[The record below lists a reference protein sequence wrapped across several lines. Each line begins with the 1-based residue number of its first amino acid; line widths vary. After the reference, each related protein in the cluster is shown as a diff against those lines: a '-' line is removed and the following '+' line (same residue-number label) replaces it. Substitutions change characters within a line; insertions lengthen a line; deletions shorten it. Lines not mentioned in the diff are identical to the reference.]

1 MNRWIDPEQ
10 MLWTASADGDVAPA
24 ERVLGADRG
33 SGASL
38 KAPPRLTA
46 PGGAPILTPMA
57 TRPETADAHI
67 VLVEDDPSQR
77 LLFGR
82 WLELAGWQVTSF
94 ADAETCLDHIDSL
107 LPDVVCLDLHLPG
120 MDGHEALAMLKEQY
134 PAVPVLVIT
143 GDSEVETV
151 VETMRL
157 GGHDFLV
164 KPVER
169 TRLETQVR
177 NAIAHGRLSLR
188 VTHLE
193 REAGGVTY
201 PGIIGMSQPMRQ
213 LYRQIDRIAA
223 SPVTVLI
230 RGESGTGKELVAQ
243 TIHQHSAASSG
254 PLVAI
259 NCAAIPESLQE
270 SELFGHEKGAFTG
283 ADSRKIGRF
292 EEADGGTLF
301 LDEVAELSASLQA
314 KLLRV
319 LQERTFRRLGGRRDL
334 KSQFRLIA
342 ASHADLHQRVKD
354 GAFRE
359 DLFYRLAVFEL
370 DVPPLRLRSD
380 DVPALAAHFLN
391 DRTLVGERA
400 GLSLSPDALDVLTTY
415 DWPGNVRELANAL
428 QRAAVVASQD
438 RIEPADLPPRLRST
452 VQPLGAA
459 WPETPPGLLG
469 RPFGAPM
476 AGGAPPAPMP
486 GAPLSPPFSPGSGAF
501 KRPFAFAP
509 AIPGSDLGRAVGPG
523 QPGGAPPGS
532 PPELDGADDADDALH
547 RLFEAGPSLQ
557 DVEAFAIKRAMERH
571 GSNVSAVAR
580 ELGIGRNTL
589 YRKMEKYDLRQVV
602 EVDDDGA

>member
-1 MNRWIDPEQ
+1 MSPWIEPERH
-10 MLWTASADGDVAPA
+10 LWRASTAGEKGAPAPSADPRDGSPSVA
-24 ERVLGADRG
+24 
-33 SGASL
+33 
-38 KAPPRLTA
+38 RLT
-46 PGGAPILTPMA
+46 PPEGAPILKPMA
-57 TRPETADAHI
+57 TRPEAADAHV

-82 WLELAGWQVTSF
+82 WLELAGWKVTAF
-94 ADAETCLDHIDSL
+94 ADAETCLDHIDSV

-120 MDGHEALAMLKEQY
+120 MDGHEALGKLKAQY

-177 NAIAHGRLSLR
+177 NAIAHARLSLR

-201 PGIIGMSQPMRQ
+201 PGIIGTSQPMRH

-243 TIHQHSAASSG
+243 TIHEHSAAQSG
-254 PLVAI
+254 PMVAI
-259 NCAAIPESLQE
+259 NCAAIPENLQE

-283 ADSRKIGRF
+283 ADARKIGRF

-301 LDEVAELSASLQA
+301 LDEVAELSPSLQA

-319 LQERTFRRLGGRRDL
+319 LQERTFRRLGGSRDL
-334 KSQFRLIA
+334 KSKFRLIA
-342 ASHADLHQRVKD
+342 ASHADLHRRVKE
-354 GAFRE
+354 GSFRE

-370 DVPPLRLRSD
+370 DVPPLRRRAED
-380 DVPALAAHFLN
+380 IPALAHHFLN
-391 DRTLVGERA
+391 LRSLVGDRP
-400 GLSLSPDALDVLTTY
+400 GLALSKDALHVLGAY
-415 DWPGNVRELANAL
+415 AWPGNVRELANAI
-428 QRAAVVASQD
+428 QRAAVLATGDQ
-438 RIEPADLPPRLRST
+438 IGPTDLPPRLRT
-452 VQPLGAA
+452 AV
-459 WPETPPGLLG
+459 
-469 RPFGAPM
+469 GAPQV
-476 AGGAPPAPMP
+476 GFAPALAPA
-486 GAPLSPPFSPGSGAF
+486 LSPPRWSPV
-501 KRPFAFAP
+501 R
-509 AIPGSDLGRAVGPG
+509 
-523 QPGGAPPGS
+523 GGLLSAPPMASGMSTS
-532 PPELDGADDADDALH
+532 PPTAEEPPSDGAGGESDVELGPF
-547 RLFEAGPSLQ
+547 FEAGPSLR
-557 DVEAFAIKRAMERH
+557 DIEALAISRSLRRH
-571 GSNVSAVAR
+571 GANVSAVAR

-589 YRKMEKYDLRQVV
+589 YRKMEKYGIRQAS
-602 EVDDDGA
+602 EEGDHGA

>member
-1 MNRWIDPEQ
+1 
-10 MLWTASADGDVAPA
+10 
-24 ERVLGADRG
+24 
-33 SGASL
+33 
-38 KAPPRLTA
+38 
-46 PGGAPILTPMA
+46 MA
-57 TRPETADAHI
+57 TRPETADAHV

-82 WLELAGWQVTSF
+82 WLELAGWSVTAF

-120 MDGHEALAMLKEQY
+120 MDGHEALATLKSQY

-177 NAIAHGRLSLR
+177 NAIAHARLSLR

-201 PGIIGMSQPMRQ
+201 PGIIGTSQPMRQ

-259 NCAAIPESLQE
+259 NCAAIPENLQE

-283 ADSRKIGRF
+283 ADVRKIGRF

-342 ASHADLHQRVKD
+342 ASHADLHRRVKD
-354 GAFRE
+354 GTFRE

-370 DVPPLRLRSD
+370 DVPPLRQRSD

-391 DRTLVGERA
+391 NRGLVGERV
-400 GLSLSPDALDVLTTY
+400 GLSLSPEALDVLTAY
-415 DWPGNVRELANAL
+415 EWPGNVRELANAL
-428 QRAAVVASQD
+428 QRAAVVATGD
-438 RIEPADLPPRLRST
+438 RIVPTDLPPRLRAA
-452 VQPLGAA
+452 VQPSAA
-459 WPETPPGLLG
+459 WPGAVPGG
-469 RPFGAPM
+469 
-476 AGGAPPAPMP
+476 AGGRP
-486 GAPLSPPFSPGSGAF
+486 GAPWSPMAPPVVSPLAQDSGVFPRPPGFGASPLVPDFGRDAGFGSGAL
-501 KRPFAFAP
+501 AAVD
-509 AIPGSDLGRAVGPG
+509 PGVAQD
-523 QPGGAPPGS
+523 
-532 PPELDGADDADDALH
+532 PEPDPRDVAEADDAGAVLH
-547 RLFEAGPSLQ
+547 RFFEEGPSLQ
-557 DVEAFAIKRAMERH
+557 AIEAFAIERALERH
-571 GSNVSAVAR
+571 GANVSAVAR

-589 YRKMEKYDLRQVV
+589 YRKMQKYELRQGGG
-602 EVDDDGA
+602 DGDGGAGEGGDRYGP

>member
-1 MNRWIDPEQ
+1 
-10 MLWTASADGDVAPA
+10 
-24 ERVLGADRG
+24 
-33 SGASL
+33 
-38 KAPPRLTA
+38 
-46 PGGAPILTPMA
+46 
-57 TRPETADAHI
+57 
-67 VLVEDDPSQR
+67 
-77 LLFGR
+77 
-82 WLELAGWQVTSF
+82 
-94 ADAETCLDHIDSL
+94 
-107 LPDVVCLDLHLPG
+107 
-120 MDGHEALAMLKEQY
+120 
-134 PAVPVLVIT
+134 
-143 GDSEVETV
+143 
-151 VETMRL
+151 
-157 GGHDFLV
+157 
-164 KPVER
+164 
-169 TRLETQVR
+169 R
-177 NAIAHGRLSLR
+177 NAITHGRLSLR

-201 PGIIGMSQPMRQ
+201 PGIIGTSKPMRQ

-283 ADSRKIGRF
+283 ADARKIGRF

-301 LDEVAELSASLQA
+301 LDEVAELSTSLQA

-319 LQERTFRRLGGRRDL
+319 LQERTFRRLGGRRDM

-354 GAFRE
+354 GNFRE

-370 DVPPLRLRSD
+370 DVPPLRSRSED
-380 DVPALAAHFLN
+380 LPALAAHFLN
-391 DRTLVGERA
+391 DRTLVGDRA
-400 GLSLSPDALDVLTTY
+400 GLSLSPEALDVLTSY

-452 VQPLGAA
+452 LQPPGAA
-459 WPETPPGLLG
+459 WPGTPPALLRPPGLPG
-469 RPFGAPM
+469 
-476 AGGAPPAPMP
+476 PP
-486 GAPLSPPFSPGSGAF
+486 G
-501 KRPFAFAP
+501 P
-509 AIPGSDLGRAVGPG
+509 A
-523 QPGGAPPGS
+523 APPGS
-532 PPELDGADDADDALH
+532 PLMTPPFSQGPGAFGRPFAFTPASPGSAFERGASGVGQTAPTAEDPPPASDGDALH
-547 RLFEAGPSLQ
+547 QLFEAGPSLQ
-557 DVEAFAIKRAMERH
+557 DIEAFAIKRALERH

-589 YRKMEKYDLRQVV
+589 YRKMQKYELRQDA